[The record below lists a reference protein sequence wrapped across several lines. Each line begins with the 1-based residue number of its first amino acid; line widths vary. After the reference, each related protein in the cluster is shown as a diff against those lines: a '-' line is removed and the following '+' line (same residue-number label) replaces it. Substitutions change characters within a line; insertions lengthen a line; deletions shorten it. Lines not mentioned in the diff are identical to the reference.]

1 MDHDQ
6 GALAPRH
13 RQDVEHLPIVEGQE
27 IVGHVDLERGVA
39 VADQRRQFL
48 AHDLLRWVRNDQ
60 VKRVVDDRLG
70 AGGLVVLLDD
80 LAQRLAAMLG
90 GERDH
95 RGGAAEGRRHRR
107 AVEIVGADDPGRGS
121 LLDVAMAVDAAR
133 QHQPAARIDLLRPG
147 GEVLAEGRDD
157 PVLDAD
163 VAIGDIG
170 SSRHRAVADHQIE
183 VAHAT
188 YLHSAPQRPFYPRPV
203 KRYCGVR
210 RTSGRGTAM
219 TGASSH
225 RPTIAVTRHAISAG
239 HYLAATAGF
248 DILQAGGNAIDA
260 GCTAG
265 IALGVLQSDLV
276 DVAGVAPI
284 MIYLA
289 DKEEVVATAIRLAR
303 DGFPMYPLMA
313 ESLKR
318 HEADHRAWPST
329 AAIFLPNGRLPETG
343 EVFRQTDLAASLQ
356 YMADEERSAAS
367 RGREAG
373 LEAARDAFYRG
384 DIARKI
390 VGFMKQEGGL
400 LSAEDLAE
408 YRSPVGLPERRR
420 FGDLEVFTCGAW
432 CQGPVLLQTLALLEG
447 TDLAALGQNSPDYI
461 HHLTEALKL
470 AFADREA
477 YYGDPAI
484 VEVPLATLISA
495 EYAAERRK
503 LIRPDKAWPE
513 MPPPG
518 DLGRAGARF
527 RASIGEPNPEPD
539 TSYVCVA
546 DRHGNLFSA
555 TPSDGSYGS
564 PVVPGTGLIP
574 SNRGSQSRPD
584 PHHPAGVAP
593 GKRPRLTPNPAL
605 AIKGRDQFLPFGT
618 PGGDVQS
625 QAMLQVLLNVFVFGN
640 DVQSAIEMPRF
651 ATYSFPSSFAPFD
664 YYPGRLAVEA
674 RIPEPVIAELARR
687 GHEIQR

>member
-1 MDHDQ
+1 MT
-6 GALAPRH
+6 
-13 RQDVEHLPIVEGQE
+13 V
-27 IVGHVDLERGVA
+27 
-39 VADQRRQFL
+39 
-48 AHDLLRWVRNDQ
+48 
-60 VKRVVDDRLG
+60 
-70 AGGLVVLLDD
+70 
-80 LAQRLAAMLG
+80 
-90 GERDH
+90 
-95 RGGAAEGRRHRR
+95 
-107 AVEIVGADDPGRGS
+107 
-121 LLDVAMAVDAAR
+121 
-133 QHQPAARIDLLRPG
+133 
-147 GEVLAEGRDD
+147 
-157 PVLDAD
+157 
-163 VAIGDIG
+163 
-170 SSRHRAVADHQIE
+170 
-183 VAHAT
+183 
-188 YLHSAPQRPFYPRPV
+188 
-203 KRYCGVR
+203 
-210 RTSGRGTAM
+210 TA
-219 TGASSH
+219 SH

-260 GCTAG
+260 GCAAG

-289 DKEEVVATAIRLAR
+289 DKEEVVTIAGLGSWPKALDPELFMRQHSGKIPKGVLRTVVPAAPDAWITALRRYGTMSFGEVAAAAIRLAQ

-313 ESLKR
+313 ASLKR

-329 AAIFLPNGRLPETG
+329 AAIFLPNGKPPEMG
-343 EVFRQTDLAASLQ
+343 EVFRQTDLAASIQ
-356 YMADEERSAAS
+356 YMADEERASAS

-384 DIARKI
+384 DFARKI
-390 VGFMKQEGGL
+390 VAFMWEEGGL

-408 YRSPVGLPERRR
+408 YHSPVGPAERRR

-447 TDLAALGQNSPDYI
+447 IDLASLEQNSPDYI
-461 HHLTEALKL
+461 HQLAEALKL

-477 YYGDPAI
+477 YYGDPAK
-484 VEVPLATLISA
+484 VEVPLATLISS

-503 LIRPDKAWPE
+503 LIRPDRGWTE

-527 RASIGEPNPEPD
+527 RASIGDPNPEPD

-584 PHHPAGVAP
+584 PRHPSGVAP

-605 AIKGRDQFLPFGT
+605 VIRGRDQFMPFGT
-618 PGGDVQS
+618 PGGDVQT
-625 QAMLQVLLNVFVFGN
+625 QAMLQVLLNVFVYGH
-640 DVQSAIEMPRF
+640 DVQSAIEAPRF

-664 YYPGRLAVEA
+664 YYPGRLALEA
-674 RIPEPVIAELARR
+674 RIPEDVIGDLARR
-687 GHEIQR
+687 GHEIQRWPDWIWTAGSVCAILADRRRGVLEAGADPRRAAYAIGW